1 MSSPLEESLALVT
14 DREARLHLH
23 IDATPES
30 PPGEADDLITMK
42 IAHASNIVAD
52 YIKNPGNGWT
62 AETAP
67 LLIKAATLLVLGV
80 IYDDAAADPLT
91 PGVKNILH
99 RWRDPAMA

>member
-1 MSSPLEESLALVT
+1 VSSPLEESLALVT

-23 IDATPES
+23 IDAMPES
-30 PPGEADDLITMK
+30 PPSAADELVTMK
-42 IAHASNIVAD
+42 IEHASNIVAD
-52 YIKNPGNGWT
+52 YIKDPGNGWT

-67 LLIKAATLLVLGV
+67 RLIKAAVLLVLGI

-91 PGVKNILH
+91 PGVKNILR